1 MTFLELALAWKRSWR
16 WRQRWRKCGSELAKV
31 QVAVSLQNCDVPLVS
46 SSVYTEA
53 FSALRYDSV
62 WFFTSLFWFKNIP
75 MTSVMSNKFL
85 RGHRSEKKL
94 LLVDSLSLE
103 NVIFL
108 KLVTLAYSSVKFL
121 NCVLINVRIRE
132 LILFVS
138 VWNSEK

>member
-1 MTFLELALAWKRSWR
+1 
-16 WRQRWRKCGSELAKV
+16 
-31 QVAVSLQNCDVPLVS
+31 
-46 SSVYTEA
+46 
-53 FSALRYDSV
+53 
-62 WFFTSLFWFKNIP
+62 

-94 LLVDSLSLE
+94 LFLDNLILE

-138 VWNSEK
+138 V